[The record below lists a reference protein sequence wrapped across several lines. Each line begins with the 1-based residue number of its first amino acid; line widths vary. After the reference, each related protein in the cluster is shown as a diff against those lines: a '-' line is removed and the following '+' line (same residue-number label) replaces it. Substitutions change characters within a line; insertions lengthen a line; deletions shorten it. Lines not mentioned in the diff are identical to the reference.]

1 MSRIL
6 YQDKDGEWIAAGS
19 KDWIYHIA
27 LQVIASAA
35 VRFVLPFAYCI
46 YYVRYWHL
54 NSLQVVQ
61 AFTRD
66 SIDRMSTGHSIPVD

>member
-1 MSRIL
+1 MSRML

-66 SIDRMSTGHSIPVD
+66 SIVRMSTGPSIPVD

>member
-1 MSRIL
+1 MSRML

-19 KDWIYHIA
+19 KDWIYHNA

-35 VRFVLPFAYCI
+35 EFELPFAYCI
-46 YYVRYWHL
+46 YNVRYWHL
-54 NSLQVVQ
+54 NSLQIIQ

-66 SIDRMSTGHSIPVD
+66 NIVRMSTGPSIPAD